1 MNYYYKK
8 ISQLFLNTVKKYKY
22 IYIYIYIYIDN
33 IERNRFLA

>member
-8 ISQLFLNTVKKYKY
+8 INQLFLNIEKIC
-22 IYIYIYIYIDN
+22 IYMNIDN